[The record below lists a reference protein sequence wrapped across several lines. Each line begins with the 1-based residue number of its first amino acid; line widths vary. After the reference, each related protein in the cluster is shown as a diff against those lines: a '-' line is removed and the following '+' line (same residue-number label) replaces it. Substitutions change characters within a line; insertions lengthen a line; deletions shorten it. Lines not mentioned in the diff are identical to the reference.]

1 VRGLTTITRA
11 AFSGVLLKRAQ
22 AYLHGRSTA
31 MKRLIFAGVLLLA
44 SGSMSLADGLF
55 WVVGNRATGKCNI
68 VTSNPVIIGDIWFG
82 DGPYKSRADA
92 KLARSTIRA
101 CPAVTPD
108 EDKDEDGTN

>member
-1 VRGLTTITRA
+1 LSARQ
-11 AFSGVLLKRAQ
+11 Q

-31 MKRLIFAGVLLLA
+31 MKRLIFACSLLLA
-44 SGSMSLADGLF
+44 SGTSSLADGLF

-68 VTSNPVIIGDIWFG
+68 VTSNPVIDGDIWFG
-82 DGPYKSRADA
+82 DGPYKSKDDA

-108 EDKDEDGTN
+108 EDKAEDKTD